1 MVKIAPSILSADFA
15 FLADEIKKIEVAG
28 ADWVHI
34 DVMDGQ
40 FVPNLTFGAPVVKCI
55 RKTTEMFFDCH
66 LMVEQPEKYIA
77 DFKAAGADQIV
88 VHVETTKHL
97 HRCIQ
102 QIKAEGMKAG
112 VSLNPAT
119 PLCTVEEIL
128 PYVDMVLLMSVNPG
142 FGGQSFIESTVPKIA
157 RLRKMIDD
165 AGLNVDI
172 QVDGGINDKTA
183 VLVKEAGATVLVA
196 GSYVYG
202 AKDVKADIVVFLT
215 AHTPFRE
222 LEWRGDKVT
231 LDFCGVFKK

>member
-55 RKTTEMFFDCH
+55 RKTTKMFFDCH
-66 LMVEQPEKYIA
+66 LMVENPEKYIA
-77 DFKAAGADQIV
+77 DFKAAGADQMV

-102 QIKAEGMKAG
+102 QIKGEGMKAG
-112 VSLNPAT
+112 VALNPAT
-119 PLCTVEEIL
+119 PLSTVEEIL
-128 PYVDMVLLMSVNPG
+128 PYVDMVLLMTVNPG
-142 FGGQSFIESTVPKIA
+142 FGGQSFIESMVPKVA
-157 RLRKMIDD
+157 RLRKMITD
-165 AGLNVDI
+165 AGLDVDI

-183 VLVKEAGATVLVA
+183 LLVKEAGANILVA

-202 AKDVKADIVVFLT
+202 AKDVKVAIESL
-215 AHTPFRE
+215 R
-222 LEWRGDKVT
+222 
-231 LDFCGVFKK
+231 